1 MGRCSVRRFDGKS
14 VLVTGAS
21 SGIGL
26 AVAHRLAAEGARI
39 ICAARGKERLEQVV
53 TGLPGTG
60 HVALAFDSSNE
71 NEVESASAL
80 LKVEKRLVDAAA
92 LCAGQHS
99 IRPLLLSKACH
110 LDELLAANLRSA
122 LLCTKMVMKMA
133 PREGTSIVW
142 VSSAA
147 AMIGN
152 SGESAY
158 AASKGALISAC
169 RSLATELASRK
180 IRINVVVPGV
190 VETQMSD
197 RWLSKL
203 TSDQKEAIRSRH
215 LLGFGKPEDVAAGI
229 AFLASDEARWI
240 TGACLTIDGGLTCH

>member
-1 MGRCSVRRFDGKS
+1 
-14 VLVTGAS
+14 
-21 SGIGL
+21 
-26 AVAHRLAAEGARI
+26 VAHRLAAEGARI
-39 ICAARGKERLEQVV
+39 ICAARGKQRLEQVV

-169 RSLATELASRK
+169 RSLATELASAK
-180 IRINVVVPGV
+180 IRIN
-190 VETQMSD
+190 
-197 RWLSKL
+197 
-203 TSDQKEAIRSRH
+203 SRH

-229 AFLASDEARWI
+229 AFLASDEAQWI
-240 TGACLTIDGGLTCH
+240 KGACLTIDGGLTCH

>member
-1 MGRCSVRRFDGKS
+1 MPRFDGKS

-26 AVAHRLAAEGARI
+26 AVARRFAAEGGRI
-39 ICAARGKERLEQVV
+39 ICAAREKERLEKVV

-71 NEVESASAL
+71 NEVESALAL
-80 LKVEKRLVDAAA
+80 LKVEKRVIDAAA
-92 LCAGQHS
+92 LCAGRHL
-99 IRPLLLSKACH
+99 IRPLQLLKVFH

-122 LLCTKMVMKMA
+122 LLCTKMVMKLA
-133 PREGTSIVW
+133 PREGASVVW

-152 SGESAY
+152 AGEAAY
-158 AASKGALISAC
+158 AASKGGLLSAC
-169 RSLATELASRK
+169 RSLAAELASRK
-180 IRINVVVPGV
+180 IRINVVAPGV
-190 VETQMSD
+190 VETPMSD
-197 RWLSKL
+197 RWLSQL
-203 TSDQKEAIRSRH
+203 TSEQKEAIQSRH